1 MVITWSGLCSSH
13 KDSVWKVLEA
23 QQTTASL
30 GKDKQLETGRPM
42 VDLLGV
48 CPGHHLRAKMSPR
61 GFGQDLD
68 GDTSVG
74 LKIHLAR
81 LAAGR
86 GEGRWLGS
94 FRRERGLCPGPGG
107 CWGRGDGGPRYFLDR
122 EPQAYLILF
131 AYCLSTCIFTYI
143 MVDLY
148 INTGQRLNC
157 MTSPIFS
164 YIDLQRQE
172 CHII

>member
-13 KDSVWKVLEA
+13 RDSVWKVLEA

-30 GKDKQLETGRPM
+30 GKDKHLETGRLM
-42 VDLLGV
+42 VDLLGL

-61 GFGQDLD
+61 GFGQGLD

-74 LKIHLAR
+74 LKVYLAR

-94 FRRERGLCPGPGG
+94 SRRERMVPRTRWMLGTWR
-107 CWGRGDGGPRYFLDR
+107 WGTKIFLR
-122 EPQAYLILF
+122 QGATSYLTLF
-131 AYCLSTCIFTYI
+131 AYHLSTCIFTYI

-148 INTGQRLNC
+148 INTGQHLNC
-157 MTSPIFS
+157 VTSPIFS
-164 YIDLQRQE
+164 YVDLQRQE
-172 CHII
+172 CHIV